1 MAQYDE
7 DFVWN
12 RTLLTPLLDG
22 VRAHLDQDQ
31 QNSLDNG
38 GFFLPV
44 IRGAVGAV
52 QMPSSHPTIGTSMH
66 LAVVSRVGC
75 NRPGAG
81 LRNRGL
87 DDEGNVASF
96 VEVRPSV
103 SHSVSFFSLALS
115 TAAVSILY

>member
-1 MAQYDE
+1 MLA
-7 DFVWN
+7 
-12 RTLLTPLLDG
+12 PLLDG
-22 VRAHLDQDQ
+22 VRAHLDKSQQELLDQ
-31 QNSLDNG
+31 G

-44 IRGAVGAV
+44 MRGFVGALR
-52 QMPSSHPTIGTSMH
+52 MPSSHPTIGTSMH

-96 VEVRPSV
+96 VEVCTTNCFLSIL
-103 SHSVSFFSLALS
+103 SFFLFSFVIGADGKYNRPKRSSRLLE
-115 TAAVSILY
+115 